1 MSSLRIDDDHRIPD
15 HELQVSAAR
24 SSGPGGQGVNTTDSA
39 VELRWY
45 VDASGA
51 FSPDEKRRISRK
63 LSNRITNDGA
73 LIVRASEHRSQHR
86 NRSEARDRLRQWLLE
101 ALKVPKR
108 RRRTRPT
115 RASQRRR
122 VDDKRH
128 RGRIKELRQ
137 KPPPPA

>member
-15 HELQVSAAR
+15 YELQVSAAR

-45 VDASGA
+45 VEASGA
-51 FSPDEKRRISRK
+51 FSPDEKRRIARK

-122 VDDKRH
+122 VAEKRH

-137 KPPPPA
+137 NPPPPD